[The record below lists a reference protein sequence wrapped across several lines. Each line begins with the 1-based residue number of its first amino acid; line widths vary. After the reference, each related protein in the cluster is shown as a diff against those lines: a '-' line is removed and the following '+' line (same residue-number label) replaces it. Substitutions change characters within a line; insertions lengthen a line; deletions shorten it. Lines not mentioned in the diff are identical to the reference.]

1 MKKVCILLQNYYD
14 IDVRVRRK
22 AETLVA
28 AGYEVDVIA
37 LRSLQSSPAHYNLKG
52 VNVETVSVGKKRSSL
67 LRYLFEYTTFF
78 FLAFWKL
85 SISMRKKNYSLVDV
99 NNLPDFLVFAAF
111 WAKQKGAKVVLDM
124 HEITP
129 EFYMSKYGM
138 AENSWAVWLLQIV
151 ENVSMRFADHVIT
164 INTPIQQLLA
174 ERGLAPE
181 RCTVIMNSVDE
192 SMFSSV
198 RSNSGSDTPGGDR
211 PFVMMYH
218 GTLTKIYGLDIA
230 IEAFSRAKEQMPGA
244 EFWILGSGPEKNA
257 LESLARTLE
266 VDSKVKFVGSLLP
279 EEIPQWLSRCD
290 VGVLATRRDV
300 FLDLSFSN
308 KLSEYIIM
316 EKAVICS
323 HLKAIRYYFSEEAL
337 AFFQPQDSADLAK
350 QMVRFY
356 EDAQLRARFARKALE
371 EYTPI
376 RWEVMRERYLN
387 LTANLLEGKQEAHEA
402 PQPEPVGT
410 SA

>member
-14 IDVRVRRK
+14 IDIRVRRK
-22 AETLVA
+22 AEALVA

-37 LRSLQSSPAHYNLKG
+37 LRSVQSSPARYNLKG

-67 LRYLFEYTTFF
+67 LRYLFEYTKFF

-85 SISMRKKNYSLVDV
+85 SLSIRKKNYSVVDV

-111 WAKQKGAKVVLDM
+111 SAKRQGAKVVLDM

-138 AENSWAVWLLQIV
+138 AENSWVVQLLKIV
-151 ENVSMRFADHVIT
+151 ENLSMRFADHVIT

-192 SMFSSV
+192 SMFASV
-198 RSNSGSDTPGGDR
+198 RSYSRIDTPEGDR

-230 IEAFSRAKEQMPGA
+230 IEAFARAQERMLGA
-244 EFWILGSGPEKNA
+244 EFWILGSGPEKSA
-257 LESLARTLE
+257 LESLARELK
-266 VDSKVKFVGSLLP
+266 VDSKVKFVGALRP

-290 VGVLATRRDV
+290 IGVLATRRDV

-316 EKAVICS
+316 ERAVICS
-323 HLKAIRYYFSEEAL
+323 NLKAIRHYFGEEAL
-337 AFFQPQDSADLAK
+337 AFFQPHDSADLAR
-350 QMVRFY
+350 QMVRLY
-356 EDAQLRARFARKALE
+356 GDAQLRARFARQALE
-371 EYTPI
+371 EYAPI
-376 RWEVMRERYLN
+376 RWDVMKERYLN
-387 LTANLLEGKQEAHEA
+387 LTANLLAGQQGADEKRH
-402 PQPEPVGT
+402 PEVVGT
-410 SA
+410 SG